1 MLAAS
6 ICREVHFT
14 VLSSTTMASRVPRC
28 LFGKPNSRETV
39 EMLQEALDAER
50 SKFAKRWGVDPR
62 SEDKENN
69 YQRKCND
76 KYEQS
81 PKKRINPY
89 SRQTNIHGKST
100 ILDKLPRCVTKLRV
114 ENVWYFPWGEIME
127 RSGFSDTRDA
137 SSVTQHYLENSVPWE
152 FSNLSINGN
161 NLRILFETNGKL
173 PIQRNW

>member
-14 VLSSTTMASRVPRC
+14 VLSSSTMASRVPRC

-81 PKKRINPY
+81 PKKRSNPY
-89 SRQTNIHGKST
+89 SRQTNIHDYWRARKVCDANKKPLATSMDSAKQQNEKST
-100 ILDKLPRCVTKLRV
+100 KTTMK
-114 ENVWYFPWGEIME
+114 
-127 RSGFSDTRDA
+127 
-137 SSVTQHYLENSVPWE
+137 SSKKAAQN
-152 FSNLSINGN
+152 
-161 NLRILFETNGKL
+161 
-173 PIQRNW
+173 

>member
-6 ICREVHFT
+6 FCREVHFT

-39 EMLQEALDAER
+39 EMLHEALDAER

-69 YQRKCND
+69 YQKKYHD

-81 PKKRINPY
+81 PKKRSNPY
-89 SRQTNIHGKST
+89 SRQTSIHDYWRARKVCEVNKKP
-100 ILDKLPRCVTKLRV
+100 L
-114 ENVWYFPWGEIME
+114 
-127 RSGFSDTRDA
+127 A
-137 SSVTQHYLENSVPWE
+137 SSVDAAKQQNESSKTSKMMMKSSKKAAQN
-152 FSNLSINGN
+152 
-161 NLRILFETNGKL
+161 
-173 PIQRNW
+173 

>member
-28 LFGKPNSRETV
+28 LFGKPNSRETA

-69 YQRKCND
+69 YQRKHHD
-76 KYEQS
+76 KHEPS
-81 PKKRINPY
+81 PKKRSNPY
-89 SRQTNIHGKST
+89 SRQTSIHDYWRARKVCEVNKKPLATS
-100 ILDKLPRCVTKLRV
+100 
-114 ENVWYFPWGEIME
+114 M
-127 RSGFSDTRDA
+127 DA
-137 SSVTQHYLENSVPWE
+137 SKQQNEVVKTTKAISKSSKKATQN
-152 FSNLSINGN
+152 
-161 NLRILFETNGKL
+161 
-173 PIQRNW
+173 